1 LLLYGAGGLFSSG
14 LNLKEVLEL
23 NAETARTFLGNFDS
37 LCREL
42 FTYPGPTVAAVNGH
56 AIAGGSVLALC
67 CDFNVA
73 GRDEKARVGL
83 NEIALGVRFPPWAFH
98 AVKERMPRRGLNEAI
113 LGAELHGPAR
123 AVELGLVD
131 ALSDDPMAAAR
142 ARLEWLAALPRE
154 TYAATK
160 RRIQA
165 VSPTPT
171 DADWERY
178 AAEEVPAWCSEGVRA
193 KIRAHLS
200 RR

>member
-1 LLLYGAGGLFSSG
+1 LLLFGADGVFSSG
-14 LNLKEVLEL
+14 LNLKEVLAL
-23 NAETARTFLGNFDS
+23 DAETARTSLGDFDS

-42 FTYPGPTVAAVNGH
+42 FTYPGPTVACVNGH

-73 GRDEKARVGL
+73 GRDEKSRVGL
-83 NEIALGVRFPPWAFH
+83 NEGALGVRFPPWAFH
-98 AVKERMPRRGLNEAI
+98 AVKERLPRRGLNEAI

-123 AVELGLVD
+123 AVELGLID
-131 ALSDDPMAAAR
+131 TLSDDAMATAR
-142 ARLEWLAALPRE
+142 ARLEALAALPRDA
-154 TYAATK
+154 YAATK

-165 VSPTPT
+165 STPTPT

-178 AAEEVPAWCSEGVRA
+178 AADEVPEWCSETVRA